1 MYTTVSLQE
10 STTLVTFTIH
20 LNARQVLVLITPHW
34 KVL

>member
-10 STTLVTFTIH
+10 FTTVATFTIH
-20 LNARQVLVLITPHW
+20 LNGYILVLITPHW